1 MNLRFCYVFLTFFR
15 RHNRFLL
22 NVYIQMDIN
31 LEQMQTTNSIEGS
44 NNFAEGFQRCYDN
57 MLIGIVMNRN
67 NRNLEP
73 C

>member
-1 MNLRFCYVFLTFFR
+1 
-15 RHNRFLL
+15 
-22 NVYIQMDIN
+22 MDIN